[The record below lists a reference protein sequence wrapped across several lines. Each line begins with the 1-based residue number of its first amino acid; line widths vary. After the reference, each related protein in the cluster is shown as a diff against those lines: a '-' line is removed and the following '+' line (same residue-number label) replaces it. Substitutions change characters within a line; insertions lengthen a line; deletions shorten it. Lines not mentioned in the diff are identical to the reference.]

1 MSKYDFESIIDR
13 RNSNSVKWHVADNE
27 LPMWIADMDFA
38 TAPEIL
44 TALQKKITLGTF
56 GYEEPDDNYFDAIIA
71 WFKQRHHVN
80 IQSEWLNFVTGVIP
94 ALSSVVRRLSHVG
107 DNVVVMTP
115 VYDIFFH
122 SIENNGRHVLESP
135 LKYDT
140 DTNHYEI
147 DWHNLETQLAEPLST
162 LLILCNPHN
171 PVGKTWSQKT
181 LSRLLLLCRK
191 HGVTVVS
198 DEIHGDVV
206 LGEPSYQSLLSLP
219 VELLHNA
226 VVIFSPSKAFNVA
239 ALHAASIVVPDK
251 SLRETVMRGI
261 NNDELAEPNL
271 VAIEGSMAA
280 YQKGEKWL
288 DALIEQL
295 QYNRHQ
301 VEMFLHDHLPQLKL
315 ASENATY
322 LLWLDVSV
330 VTEKSSDLVE
340 HIRKTT
346 GLVLSAG
353 SIYRGNGEKF
363 VRINIACPSQLL
375 SDGLIRLSRGI
386 KTYANVKQ

>member
-1 MSKYDFESIIDR
+1 MSNYDFESIIDR

-44 TALQKKITLGTF
+44 TAMREKISLGAF
-56 GYEEPDDNYFDAIIA
+56 GYEAPNKNYFNAIIS
-71 WFKQRHHVN
+71 WFAKRHHVK
-80 IQSEWLNFVTGVIP
+80 IQPDWINFVTGVVP

-135 LKYDT
+135 LRYNAKKHHYD
-140 DTNHYEI
+140 I
-147 DWHNLETQLAEPLST
+147 DWDNLENQLANPLST

-181 LSRLLLLCRK
+181 ISRIVMLCQK
-191 HGVTVVS
+191 YGVAVVS
-198 DEIHGDVV
+198 DEIHGDIV
-206 LGEPSYQSLLSLP
+206 LGEPTYQSLLSLP
-219 VELLHNA
+219 AKQLRNA
-226 VVIFSPSKAFNVA
+226 VVLFSPSKAFNMA

-280 YQKGEKWL
+280 YEQGEPWL
-288 DALIEQL
+288 EQLIEQL
-295 QYNRHQ
+295 KHNRQQ
-301 VEMFLHDHLPQLKL
+301 VEHFLLDRIPEVKI

-322 LLWLDVSV
+322 LIWLDVSGI
-330 VTEKSSDLVE
+330 TKRGSDLVS
-340 HIRKTT
+340 HLRTAT
-346 GLVLSAG
+346 GLILSAG
-353 SIYRGNGEKF
+353 DVYRGNGNNF
-363 VRINIACPSQLL
+363 VRMNIACPTKLL
-375 SDGLIRLSRGI
+375 SDGLLRLEEGI
-386 KTYANVKQ
+386 KTYTNLK